1 MQILCSPGSFN
12 ILMRPGA
19 LEINNSFL
27 FPSLLY
33 SLPSLTGMEQDQRY
47 WHNREMGGFIYLGKE
62 IPVSTLSAGEAV
74 FHAERKEAF
83 YPLPT
88 HVLPASGSR
97 KAMCEALAKFF
108 STRSL
113 LVLSPVDFY
122 QLGFFFFFFFFN
134 ISRED

>member
-47 WHNREMGGFIYLGKE
+47 WHNREMGGFILSLWAS
-62 IPVSTLSAGEAV
+62 VSTRCMES
-74 FHAERKEAF
+74 FKRI
-83 YPLPT
+83 
-88 HVLPASGSR
+88 
-97 KAMCEALAKFF
+97 
-108 STRSL
+108 
-113 LVLSPVDFY
+113 
-122 QLGFFFFFFFFN
+122 GFFF
-134 ISRED
+134 